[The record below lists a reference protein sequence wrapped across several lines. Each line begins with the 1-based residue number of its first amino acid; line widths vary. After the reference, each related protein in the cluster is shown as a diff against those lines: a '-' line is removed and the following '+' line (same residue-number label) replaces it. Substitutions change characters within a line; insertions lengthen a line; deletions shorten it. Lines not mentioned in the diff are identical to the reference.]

1 MESSASDN
9 DIELIEKYK
18 NGDKRSLEK
27 IYYKYK
33 KRLLKIIWYY
43 VHNIDDAEDVLQ
55 LLFIKIINNIS
66 KYKPYKDVKFRTW
79 LFRIAINTAKDF
91 LKKKKKG
98 EINIENLDF
107 IEDKSEKIEEKIADK
122 ELIKEVR
129 ECIMLLPLKY
139 REVISLIY
147 FEGLK
152 YDEVAEILSRPIGT
166 VKSRINYALKL
177 LRKRVKAGDRASFF

>member
-1 MESSASDN
+1 MESPVSDN

-18 NGDKRSLEK
+18 NGDKRALEK

-33 KRLLKIIWYY
+33 KKLLKLIWYY
-43 VHNIDDAEDVLQ
+43 VRNIYDAEDVLQ
-55 LLFIKIINNIS
+55 ILFIKIIKNIS

-79 LFRIAINTAKDF
+79 LFRIAINAAKDF
-91 LKKKKKG
+91 LKKKKG
-98 EINIENLDF
+98 EINIENLDM

-122 ELIKEVR
+122 ELIKDVR
-129 ECIMLLPLKY
+129 KCVMLLPLKY

-166 VKSRINYALKL
+166 VKSRTNYALKL
-177 LRKRVKAGDRASFF
+177 LRKRLKADFYEKKA

>member
-1 MESSASDN
+1 MEPSTSDN

-18 NGDKRSLEK
+18 NGNKQSLEK

-43 VHNIDDAEDVLQ
+43 VRNIDDAEDVLQ
-55 LLFIKIINNIS
+55 ALFIKIINNIN